1 MKLKNFKKKT
11 SNEKKESIITEYN
24 LENVFEYLKVIKVIN
39 YYTLE
44 VIVYNNGAFNRWK
57 FILSGVSTFDD
68 RLTTANRDKF
78 KVFVESMVKDK
89 YYMFNV
95 TDMINSTLEGK
106 IFLEENINKSLNTM
120 LSNNI
125 INCLILKDKIRK
137 LNRKHTFE
145 EAKIFNK
152 LPSKLSTHYKL
163 STHSKLNDIYENQI

>member
-125 INCLILKDKIRK
+125 INCLVLKDKIRN
-137 LNRKHTFE
+137 LNKKHTFE

-152 LPSKLSTHYKL
+152 LPSKLSTNF
-163 STHSKLNDIYENQI
+163 KLNTIYEDQI

>member
-125 INCLILKDKIRK
+125 INCLVLKDKIRK

-152 LPSKLSTHYKL
+152 LPSKLSTN
-163 STHSKLNDIYENQI
+163 SKLNTIYEDQI

>member
-11 SNEKKESIITEYN
+11 SSEKKESVITEYN
-24 LENVFEYLKVIKVIN
+24 LENIFEYLKVIKVIN

-44 VIVYNNGAFNRWK
+44 VIVYNNGTFNRWK
-57 FILSGVSTFDD
+57 FYLKGINTFDD

-125 INCLILKDKIRK
+125 INCLVLKDKIRN
-137 LNRKHTFE
+137 LNKKHTFE

-152 LPSKLSTHYKL
+152 LPSKLSTNF
-163 STHSKLNDIYENQI
+163 KLNTIYEDQI

>member
-11 SNEKKESIITEYN
+11 SNEKKESFITEYN

-125 INCLILKDKIRK
+125 INCLVLKDKIRN
-137 LNRKHTFE
+137 LNKKHTFE

-152 LPSKLSTHYKL
+152 LPSKLSTNF
-163 STHSKLNDIYENQI
+163 KLNTIYEDQI

>member
-152 LPSKLSTHYKL
+152 LPSKLSTNF
-163 STHSKLNDIYENQI
+163 KLNTIYEDQI